1 MTRILTII
9 ALLFA
14 TPVLAYPEC
23 EVPEVSKPR
32 ECKNCLKP
40 QIICNDTRENCTKR
54 RAEIAARLKKADDE
68 LAVSLGYKE
77 AQEMYRARN
86 ICPRKYLKPSDG
98 EQLSDS
104 TKAKIEASK
113 LRMQRARERE
123 NELNA
128 AKIRRRLSS
137 SYGDLQDR
145 VDELEAEVEQLRNR

>member
-77 AQEMYRARN
+77 AKEMYRARN
-86 ICPRKYLKPSDG
+86 ICRRIRDNFNC
-98 EQLSDS
+98 
-104 TKAKIEASK
+104 SK
-113 LRMQRARERE
+113 LWRELKCLNFRE
-123 NELNA
+123 QQQKKSGFE
-128 AKIRRRLSS
+128 
-137 SYGDLQDR
+137 DLEDR